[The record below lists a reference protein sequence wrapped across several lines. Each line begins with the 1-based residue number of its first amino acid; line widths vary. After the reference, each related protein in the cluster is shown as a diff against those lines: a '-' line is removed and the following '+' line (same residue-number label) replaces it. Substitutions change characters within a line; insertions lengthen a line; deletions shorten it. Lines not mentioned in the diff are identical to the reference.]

1 MPINCPF
8 EKTLGIEGAVMQSS
22 ASDILRF
29 IGCDGGNRGLGLPLL
44 DFAYLP
50 ISLCFSTATII
61 KAFFPLDGVISVR
74 RNNDIKNFRQ
84 VAEYL
89 FCGALKINI
98 DV

>member
-50 ISLCFSTATII
+50 ISLFFYSHNNKI
-61 KAFFPLDGVISVR
+61 FFPTGWCHLCSS
-74 RNNDIKNFRQ
+74 K
-84 VAEYL
+84 
-89 FCGALKINI
+89 
-98 DV
+98 